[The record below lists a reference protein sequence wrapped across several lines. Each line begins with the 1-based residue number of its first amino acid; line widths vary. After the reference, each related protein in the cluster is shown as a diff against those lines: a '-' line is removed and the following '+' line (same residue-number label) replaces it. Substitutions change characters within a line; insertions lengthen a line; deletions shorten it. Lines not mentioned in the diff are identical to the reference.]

1 MRIVSILYLVLP
13 TFCGTRMKT
22 INEVFRAYV
31 HLFVN
36 ESIKLSNKICYKC
49 AYELDQCT
57 KFVQKYKK
65 SHKSSKSENNALMPC
80 CCLCLEHVE
89 INRIFD
95 ITKDNRAIFSPLQ
108 KIRKIFNEDLK
119 EDRDKLICLPCRY
132 NLDVL
137 YDLRRIFQE
146 ALINLK
152 ALINEEIDYSNF
164 PKVYTDV
171 VNRKTTITTF
181 PDITFYDLINSDSEN
196 SESMAHNKRVKNRKR
211 QPNAKRNDAKP
222 KIRKCDEC
230 HSIVPSGTDMYRF
243 HRTRQTVC
251 KNCWVTM
258 DPSKDKLRR
267 RSRQIESNLA
277 ETKLCAVFLTDVLDK
292 KSSKNKK
299 EHQIEKN
306 ENNKSYVSD
315 DTSIEDRLFESSC
328 SSLVSKSENNIINN
342 NTKQGKK
349 RQIDKNED
357 VESTPV
363 KVTRLSKKRAN
374 TNETKVSSD
383 VEQQSPMT
391 RQGQYKRTITISD
404 SDSDV
409 SLLKSNEKSDR
420 TKKTG
425 LLSPSSR
432 KPDRKKLRT
441 ILEGVTANVRSE
453 TTDESS
459 TEDTNVKRTTK
470 DASNAR
476 TNKEKNIRKRK
487 RSSSISSTEIT
498 LEEFK
503 SPKSITSPEVKKNC
517 HTCDTCGKKFD
528 TKLANVEHGLT
539 HLMQASLK
547 LERVTVSSIKM
558 LKMNSEEDKIS
569 KETEE
574 ASTKTA
580 SIDKHIDD
588 SFEEIAINVVD
599 SDDEEIFSLPKKQKE
614 NDKEAEKEANSKDCN
629 ETDKLDAENVE
640 ESTKLCVEES
650 TKLCVEEST
659 KIQSDEKIIEESEQ
673 SESIVVLK
681 ETVIER
687 SKDIKETNTK
697 NKNIRN
703 KDTNNIGT
711 KDKDRRTSM
720 DRDIDASKD
729 EDTNAQKDT
738 SSISRFLNCNTLC
751 TSVDVEKNNE
761 DVTAENDT
769 KVFTTEKDKDVTAEN
784 DTKISTTEKE
794 KSNNEINDNKEHFHE
809 ETIHDNK
816 VTRPSVSSIN
826 NTTKD
831 NKNHSESCKSDL
843 KNNSKDNESEIIE
856 DTEMNQ
862 CDLTNKSGEENVNES
877 EEKEKDVSSII
888 DETETLKNQIHL
900 DDTVIVDENKVEET
914 LEKQQDMTN
923 EQNTELEIIID
934 VDKLNS
940 ATDTVKLDL
949 LNGEK
954 LNQAE
959 DGDEDESDVV
969 LITAD
974 SNNDIVQCAKITE
987 ETIIA
992 DSSQEKEK
1000 LEETIKNLEDLIEN
1014 TTTTNNKCEERENSN
1029 LISNDSSMDAA
1040 NMILKEVF
1048 DLAAAEVQKRED
1060 INNTKGLDDNEMET
1074 LENIT
1079 REIRNSADMPSLDP
1093 INIMDIDDDNDIT
1106 LN

>member
-1 MRIVSILYLVLP
+1 
-13 TFCGTRMKT
+13 
-22 INEVFRAYV
+22 
-31 HLFVN
+31 
-36 ESIKLSNKICYKC
+36 
-49 AYELDQCT
+49 
-57 KFVQKYKK
+57 
-65 SHKSSKSENNALMPC
+65 
-80 CCLCLEHVE
+80 
-89 INRIFD
+89 
-95 ITKDNRAIFSPLQ
+95 
-108 KIRKIFNEDLK
+108 
-119 EDRDKLICLPCRY
+119 
-132 NLDVL
+132 
-137 YDLRRIFQE
+137 
-146 ALINLK
+146 
-152 ALINEEIDYSNF
+152 
-164 PKVYTDV
+164 
-171 VNRKTTITTF
+171 
-181 PDITFYDLINSDSEN
+181 
-196 SESMAHNKRVKNRKR
+196 
-211 QPNAKRNDAKP
+211 
-222 KIRKCDEC
+222 
-230 HSIVPSGTDMYRF
+230 
-243 HRTRQTVC
+243 
-251 KNCWVTM
+251 M
-258 DPSKDKLRR
+258 DPNKDKLRR

-299 EHQIEKN
+299 EHKIEKN

-315 DTSIEDRLFESSC
+315 DTSLEDRLFESSC
-328 SSLVSKSENNIINN
+328 SSLVSKSENNTINN

-349 RQIDKNED
+349 RQIDIEKNED
-357 VESTPV
+357 VESTPI

-391 RQGQYKRTITISD
+391 RQGQYKKTITISD

-409 SLLKSNEKSDR
+409 SLLKSKEKSDR
-420 TKKTG
+420 AKKTE
-425 LLSPSSR
+425 LLSPSSS

-441 ILEGVTANVRSE
+441 ILEGVTANVCSE

-487 RSSSISSTEIT
+487 RSSSISSTEMT

-528 TKLANVEHGLT
+528 TKLANVEHSLT

-547 LERVTVSSIKM
+547 LKRVTVPSIKK
-558 LKMNSEEDKIS
+558 LKMDSEEDKIS
-569 KETEE
+569 KETQ
-574 ASTKTA
+574 ACSTKTA
-580 SIDKHIDD
+580 SIDKHTDD
-588 SFEEIAINVVD
+588 SSEEIAINVVD
-599 SDDEEIFSLPKKQKE
+599 TDDEEIFSLPKKQKE

-629 ETDKLDAENVE
+629 VTDKLDAESVE

-650 TKLCVEEST
+650 TKLCIEESTKLCVEESI

-673 SESIVVLK
+673 SESIVVPN
-681 ETVIER
+681 ETVIEQ

-703 KDTNNIGT
+703 KDTKNIGT
-711 KDKDRRTSM
+711 KDKDRKTSM
-720 DRDIDASKD
+720 DRDIDSSKD
-729 EDTNAQKDT
+729 EDTNAQKDVAIKDT
-738 SSISRFLNCNTLC
+738 SSTSKFLNCNTLC
-751 TSVDVEKNNE
+751 TSVDVEKNN

-769 KVFTTEKDKDVTAEN
+769 KVSTTEKDKDVTAEN
-784 DTKISTTEKE
+784 DTKVSTTEKE
-794 KSNNEINDNKEHFHE
+794 KSNDEINDNKEHFHE
-809 ETIHDNK
+809 EIMHDSK
-816 VTRPSVSSIN
+816 VTRPSVSSID

-831 NKNHSESCKSDL
+831 NKNHSENCKSDL
-843 KNNSKDNESEIIE
+843 KNSSKDNESEIIE

-862 CDLTNKSGEENVNES
+862 CDLTNKSGKENVNES
-877 EEKEKDVSSII
+877 EEKEKNVSSII
-888 DETETLKNQIHL
+888 DETETLKNQLDL

-923 EQNTELEIIID
+923 EQNTELDIIID

-959 DGDEDESDVV
+959 DGDEDESDVAI
-969 LITAD
+969 ITAD

-987 ETIIA
+987 ETIIV
-992 DSSQEKEK
+992 DSSQENEK

-1014 TTTTNNKCEERENSN
+1014 NTPTNNKCEERENSN
-1029 LISNDSSMDAA
+1029 HISNDSSMDAA
-1040 NMILKEVF
+1040 SMILKEVF

-1060 INNTKGLDDNEMET
+1060 VNNTKGLEDTEMET

-1093 INIMDIDDDNDIT
+1093 ISIMDIDDDNDIT